1 MVALTRLNLDRQI
14 IFSEIVLS
22 LHPFFCSDRAVA
34 RRQIEELG
42 SFGYRIYFAP
52 ENEFFLASK
61 ENLSKPFFDGDDWGA
76 NILADGLKSYI
87 FDVIRKAKAARIQVE
102 AWHIEYNPGQ
112 VEITLEPEMG
122 LQAADNWLVFRQGVK
137 ETALLHGL
145 TATFMSKP
153 FMIDETGS
161 GSHFNHSI
169 WTHGGENAFWNPEA
183 EDNLS
188 EFARHWV
195 AGLLAHAPA
204 MTALC
209 NPTVNCYRRLHIH
222 FTPHLVNWG
231 IDNRTTL
238 VRVKNHSQDSTFAE
252 GRLPSSAANPY
263 IVIAAYI
270 AAGMDG
276 VKRKLPLPEKADR
289 KATKLPVSLPEAIK
303 ALTSDKILIEAMGKK
318 FMELFFK
325 IKEIELRSL
334 GATAD
339 VNDESV
345 FAREREIY
353 MKLI

>member
-1 MVALTRLNLDRQI
+1 MV
-14 IFSEIVLS
+14 
-22 LHPFFCSDRAVA
+22 

-42 SFGYRIYFAP
+42 SLGYGIYFAP

-61 ENLSKPFFDGDDWGA
+61 DNPSKPFFDGHDWGT
-76 NILADGLKSYI
+76 NILADGLKPYI
-87 FDVIRKAKAARIQVE
+87 FDVIRKAKSARVQVE
-102 AWHIEYNPGQ
+102 TWHLEYHPGQ
-112 VEITLEPEMG
+112 IEITLQPEMG

-145 TATFMSKP
+145 IATFMSKP
-153 FMIDETGS
+153 FMIDDTGS

-195 AGLLAHAPA
+195 AGLLDHAPA

-209 NPTVNCYRRLHIH
+209 NPTVNCYRRLHRP
-222 FTPHLVNWG
+222 FTPHLANWG
-231 IDNRTTL
+231 IDDRTTI
-238 VRVKNHSQDSTFAE
+238 VRVKNHSQKSTYAE

-263 IVIAAYI
+263 IVVAAYI

-276 VKRKLPLPEKADR
+276 VKRKLPLPAKADME
-289 KATKLPVSLPEAIK
+289 ATKIPVSLKEAVDALK
-303 ALTSDKILIEAMGKK
+303 ADKVLVEALGKK
-318 FMELFFK
+318 FIEWFCE
-325 IKEIELRSL
+325 IKEEVEVKFL
-334 GATAD
+334 GATTD
-339 VNDESV
+339 VNDEGV
-345 FAREREIY
+345 FAREREMY

>member
-1 MVALTRLNLDRQI
+1 MDDLTIERSFGSQATWVIDVLGLYFWRVSHGCFYNQAIEDVRSTGAGIKCLYCRPSNHIQWNCI
-14 IFSEIVLS
+14 IITSI
-22 LHPFFCSDRAVA
+22 FCSDRAVA

-61 ENLSKPFFDGDDWGA
+61 DNLSKPFFDGDDWGT

-112 VEITLEPEMG
+112 VEITLEPEIG

-145 TATFMSKP
+145 IATFMSKP
-153 FMIDETGS
+153 FMIDDTGS

-276 VKRKLPLPEKADR
+276 VKKIATSRKGWHE
-289 KATKLPVSLPEAIK
+289 
-303 ALTSDKILIEAMGKK
+303 GKH
-318 FMELFFK
+318 
-325 IKEIELRSL
+325 
-334 GATAD
+334 TASISSRGYRGLK
-339 VNDESV
+339 VW
-345 FAREREIY
+345 
-353 MKLI
+353 